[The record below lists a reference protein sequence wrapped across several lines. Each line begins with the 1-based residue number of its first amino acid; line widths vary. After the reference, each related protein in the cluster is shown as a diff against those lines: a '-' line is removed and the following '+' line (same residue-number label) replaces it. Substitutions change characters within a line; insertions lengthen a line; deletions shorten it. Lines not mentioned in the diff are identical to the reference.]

1 LEQWKYKKNYKKMK
15 SIEPVTIWK
24 NGESQEAN
32 LLNAY
37 IINDNLQSSCSF
49 YYSLCASGEGTEAMP
64 LVIGQTLAEGNE
76 SMSGQDYLD
85 WDNSND
91 AAYAY
96 IAEKLNLT
104 LIA

>member
-1 LEQWKYKKNYKKMK
+1 MKK
-15 SIEPVTIWK
+15 IQPIQAWK

-64 LVIGQTLAEGNE
+64 LVVGQTLAEGNLTMDGE
-76 SMSGQDYLD
+76 NYLA
-85 WDNSND
+85 WDGDNN
-91 AAYAY
+91 YAFSY

>member
-1 LEQWKYKKNYKKMK
+1 MKK
-15 SIEPVTIWK
+15 IEPVTIWK

-49 YYSLCASGEGTEAMP
+49 YYSLCASGEGTEAVP
-64 LVIGQTLAEGNE
+64 LVIGQTLAEGNVTMDGE
-76 SMSGQDYLD
+76 NYLA
-85 WDNSND
+85 WDGDNN
-91 AAYAY
+91 YAFTY

>member
-1 LEQWKYKKNYKKMK
+1 MK
-15 SIEPVTIWK
+15 PISPVTIWK

-37 IINDNLQSSCSF
+37 IINDNLQTSCSF

-64 LVIGQTLAEGNE
+64 LVIGQTLAEGNLT
-76 SMSGQDYLD
+76 MSEKVYLA
-85 WDNSND
+85 WDNSNEQ
-91 AAYAY
+91 AYEY

-104 LIA
+104 LI